1 MCRRQQDVHRNL
13 DLIGGNCSPSVM
25 CEKVKVKRWKWK
37 RWKWKSW
44 KWKSENKVLK
54 KKTGCPQEFGFNWR
68 KCKFCSPSVTWESC
82 AFQILNSWI
91 LCLRR
96 IYWNIYF
103 QLISNL
109 STFRMWLK
117 LPRCKSC
124 CLPQGGGCNSYNLLF
139 PPSLSSSLPP
149 PFSSFSSLLLFLSSY
164 SPARLS
170 SSGRELWIFRRS
182 SCKCFT
188 MSGDGWWCA
197 PNFFHQER
205 CFFSSQKLSPRKVWC
220 GQFHLHFCKDW
231 LSPCD
236 WWLPGFYLFTRPCH
250 WLCDQMLAFDL
261 QNMYMYTMV
270 KAITLHWWTN
280 TTWKHLG

>member
-1 MCRRQQDVHRNL
+1 
-13 DLIGGNCSPSVM
+13 
-25 CEKVKVKRWKWK
+25 
-37 RWKWKSW
+37 
-44 KWKSENKVLK
+44 
-54 KKTGCPQEFGFNWR
+54 
-68 KCKFCSPSVTWESC
+68 
-82 AFQILNSWI
+82 
-91 LCLRR
+91 
-96 IYWNIYF
+96 
-103 QLISNL
+103 
-109 STFRMWLK
+109 MWLK

-139 PPSLSSSLPP
+139 PPSPSSSLPP
-149 PFSSFSSLLLFLSSY
+149 PFSSFSSLLSSY

-205 CFFSSQKLSPRKVWC
+205 CIFLLKNYHQERCDVDSFIFTFARIDFPQ
-220 GQFHLHFCKDW
+220 
-231 LSPCD
+231 CD

-261 QNMYMYTMV
+261 QNMYNCTP
-270 KAITLHWWTN
+270 
-280 TTWKHLG
+280 

>member
-25 CEKVKVKRWKWK
+25 CEKSESRKKWKWK
-37 RWKWKSW
+37 KWKLS
-44 KWKSENKVLK
+44 VLK
-54 KKTGCPQEFGFNWR
+54 KCAGDSRIFHRNLDLIGGNASSAVQVLGVSCPFLI
-68 KCKFCSPSVTWESC
+68 P
-82 AFQILNSWI
+82 NSWI
-91 LCLRR
+91 FTKILCLCRRR

-103 QLISNL
+103 QLISNS

-188 MSGDGWWCA
+188 MSGDWWWCA
-197 PNFFHQER
+197 PNFFLQER
-205 CFFSSQKLSPRKVWC
+205 CDLDSFIFAFARI
-220 GQFHLHFCKDW
+220 HF
-231 LSPCD
+231 PQCD
-236 WWLPGFYLFTRPCH
+236 WWLTEYYLFTWPCH
-250 WLCDQMLAFDL
+250 WLCDQILAFDL
-261 QNMYMYTMV
+261 QNMHNCTPC
-270 KAITLHWWTN
+270 WRP
-280 TTWKHLG
+280 